1 MLQIT
6 SNVTSRH
13 RGLKWK
19 LPAGY
24 RAPSLQRTS
33 SLCMSCEP
41 SSIFHHWVWYCALC
55 LCMCALCVYLT
66 LGHHPHLSYPC
77 AKFCF
82 CHAPHCRASL
92 LKKTEYSITPSVTQ
106 SLSLFGVPVKR
117 ISLSFL
123 SLFILFLTN
132 HAMRNMLSYLKSGR
146 RRNFTSVNNTAS
158 LPGVVQ
164 HWYRPINALGP
175 IFLDSMRSSRYLQ
188 CNYNYNTVI

>member
-1 MLQIT
+1 MLHIT

-13 RGLKWK
+13 RGSKQK
-19 LPAGY
+19 LWAGY
-24 RAPSLQRTS
+24 RASSLQRTS
-33 SLCMSCEP
+33 YLCMLLSCEP
-41 SSIFHHWVWYCALC
+41 SSIFHHRVWYCALC

-92 LKKTEYSITPSVTQ
+92 LKKLNTQSLPQ

-175 IFLDSMRSSRYLQ
+175 IFLDSTHLSRYLQ
-188 CNYNYNTVI
+188 CNYNNNTVN